1 MGQDGSYLADLLLSK
16 NYEVHGVVSNL
27 KKTEGLERINHIIDR
42 VHLHEG
48 RVEDTD
54 KIKAIFKNVM
64 PDEVYHLASR
74 VEPRL
79 LFAEERNI
87 FEVNFLGGFNLL
99 QSVFEF
105 KKDCRLYCAGSSLM
119 FGNTSDFP
127 QSERTVMNPTTPYGI
142 AKVACYQ
149 YLKMYREAY
158 GLFACMGILYNHES
172 VRRSD
177 YFLPRKITK
186 AVAHI
191 KNGLQDKLTLGD
203 IETQRDWAF
212 AGDVVESM
220 WLALQQDKPDDY
232 VIGTGQLHTVKELL
246 EVAFQ
251 TVGLNWKDYVEI
263 DQQFIRKVE
272 YTNLC
277 ADITKA
283 KTQLGWTPK
292 VQFVDLIK
300 SMVQHD
306 LELLKGKK

>member
-16 NYEVHGVVSNL
+16 NYEVHGIVSNV
-27 KKTEGLERINHIIDR
+27 KNIEGLARINHIIDR

-48 RVEDTD
+48 RVEDTE
-54 KIKAIFKNVM
+54 KIKTIFKTVM

-79 LFAEERNI
+79 LFAEEQNI

-99 QSVFEF
+99 QAVVEF
-105 KKDCRLYCAGSSLM
+105 KKDCRIYCAGSSLM
-119 FGNTSDFP
+119 FGNVTECP
-127 QSERTVMNPTTPYGI
+127 QSEKTVMNPTTPYGI

-149 YLKMYREAY
+149 YLKMYRQAHSI
-158 GLFACMGILYNHES
+158 FACMGILYNHES

-191 KNGLQDKLTLGD
+191 SKGLQDRLTLGD

-220 WLALQQDKPDDY
+220 WLTLQQDQPEDY
-232 VIGTGQLHTVKELL
+232 VIGTGQLHTIKELL
-246 EVAFQ
+246 EIAFQ
-251 TVGLNWKDYVEI
+251 TVGLNWKDYVEC
-263 DQQFIRKVE
+263 DQQLMRKVE

-283 KTQLGWTPK
+283 KTKLNWTPK
-292 VQFVDLIK
+292 VQFADLIK

-306 LELLKGKK
+306 LELLKDK